1 MLAYLNTL
9 YADKEAFELRA
20 DSLRKEVRQRL
31 GIDLLLAQCVESKP
45 ILSKV
50 RKYDGYT
57 VQNFALETL
66 PGLYVCGSVYAPKSK
81 EKHALIIC
89 PNGHFGGG
97 RYREDQQQR
106 MGTLARMGAACV
118 DYDLFGWGRVN
129 FAGWQCGTPQ

>member
-81 EKHALIIC
+81 GKHALIIC

-97 RYREDQQQR
+97 RYRDNSVWEPWHVWGLFVWIMISSVGESQFCR
-106 MGTLARMGAACV
+106 LAVRHTAV
-118 DYDLFGWGRVN
+118 V
-129 FAGWQCGTPQ
+129 